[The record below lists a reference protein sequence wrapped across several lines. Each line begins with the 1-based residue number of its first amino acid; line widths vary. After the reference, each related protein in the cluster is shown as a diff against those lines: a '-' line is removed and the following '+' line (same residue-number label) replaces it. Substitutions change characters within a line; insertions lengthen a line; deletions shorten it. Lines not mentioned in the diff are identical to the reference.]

1 MSGSAAATPLLDAEG
16 ITVTF
21 GGVKALSDVSCRV
34 EASEIVGIIGP
45 NGAGKTTLLNVL
57 SRFTRARD
65 GARVSLGGVDLLRR
79 RPRELARLGL
89 ARTFQTPEMS
99 PSSSVWANVLMGAH
113 SRLVTTA
120 SVRAGRPEVDE
131 EAWHFLGVL
140 GIERWA
146 RAAMDEVPYA
156 TRKRAE
162 ICRALLAHPTL
173 LLLDEP
179 ASGMS
184 SLEKV
189 QLAQALRAVHDETG
203 AAVLI
208 IEHDVGF
215 LAGLCDRLIALN
227 FGIKIADGSPD
238 EVVGDETVIDAYLGR
253 QDA

>member
-1 MSGSAAATPLLDAEG
+1 MSASVSASPLLDAKG

-57 SRFTRARD
+57 SRFTRARE
-65 GARVSLGGVDLLRR
+65 GARISLGGVDLLRR

-99 PSSSVWANVLMGAH
+99 PSSSIWANVLMGAH
-113 SRLVTTA
+113 SRLAATRNT
-120 SVRAGRPEVDE
+120 RADRRDIDE
-131 EAWHFLGVL
+131 EARHFLGVL

-146 RAAMDEVPYA
+146 RAAMEELPFA

-162 ICRALLAHPTL
+162 ICRALLADPTL

-184 SLEKV
+184 SLEKSE
-189 QLAQALRAVHDETG
+189 LARALRVVHDETG
-203 AAVLI
+203 TAILV

-215 LAGLCDRLIALN
+215 LAGLCDRLMALN
-227 FGIKIADGSPD
+227 FGMKIADGSPD
-238 EVVGDETVIDAYLGR
+238 EVVSDETVIDAYLGR
-253 QDA
+253 EDA